1 MRTDRRQHIRNSQL
15 IDQIKATND
24 QNRLTFEKIRALL
37 DALPSAVR
45 TMAIMGRAAGQTL
58 KAVRAHDEAMSRLK
72 LYGATDRMVAKLYR
86 NGKRIKTRGIKA
98 TTISFDEP
106 ITVDDVVICEGP
118 LDQLR
123 ASKDL
128 RKLFDSYNSNSPK
141 SGRSGGV
148 SVRDRGPKRSLI
160 ERSKAALMDF
170 RAFASR
176 KAGKAYRVERWRRG

>member
-1 MRTDRRQHIRNSQL
+1 MRTDRRQHISNSQL

-24 QNRLTFEKIRALL
+24 QNRLTGEKIRALL

-45 TMAIMGRAAGQTL
+45 TAAIMGRAAGKVL
-58 KAVRAHDEAMSRLK
+58 KAARKFEKQQAFLQA
-72 LYGATDRMVAKLYR
+72 YGASAAKMLEHKGRVMNPIVIDEVARL
-86 NGKRIKTRGIKA
+86 ND
-98 TTISFDEP
+98 TIDE
-106 ITVDDVVICEGP
+106 ISEGNNLRRV
-118 LDQLR
+118 LDSLE
-123 ASKDL
+123 L
-128 RKLFDSYNSNSPK
+128 NSPK

-148 SVRDRGPKRSLI
+148 SVSDRVSDRGPKRSLI